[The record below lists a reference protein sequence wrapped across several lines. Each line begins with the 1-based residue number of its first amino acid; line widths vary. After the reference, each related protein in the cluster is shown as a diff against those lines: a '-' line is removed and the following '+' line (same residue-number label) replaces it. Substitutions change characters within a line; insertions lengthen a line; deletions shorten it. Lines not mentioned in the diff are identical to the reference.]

1 MKGLRVLGSLAVL
14 LIVVGLGGV
23 LASLV
28 TNNTLFF
35 GTGEV
40 GAGPAIVSLLVFVAA
55 VFVFIAVGQPWDSW
69 KRTPYW

>member
-35 GTGEV
+35 GTG
-40 GAGPAIVSLLVFVAA
+40 PAIVSLLVFVAA